1 MQADLLTKYGKWAL
15 VTGASNGIGRE
26 IAIYLAE
33 LGFDLVLVARSEDK
47 LNKLA
52 TELTARHDT
61 KTLVLPT
68 DLSDSS
74 GINKVLKQTE
84 NLDVGLLVAAA
95 GFGST
100 GPLLNTNITNELEM
114 LALNCEVP
122 LSMSYHF
129 GQRFVKQKRGGI
141 ILFSSLLGFQGA
153 PNSANYAATK
163 GYIQCLG
170 EGLYVELKP
179 HNVDVLI
186 SAPGPVATGFA
197 EVADMQMS
205 LSAHPTEVARVTV
218 NALGKT
224 MTIRP
229 GKVAK
234 FLGWSLMT
242 APRRIRVGIVKII
255 IDGMIKPKLTST

>member
-1 MQADLLTKYGKWAL
+1 MQADFLNNYGKWAV
-15 VTGASNGIGRE
+15 VTGASSGIGRE
-26 IAIYLAE
+26 IALYLAE
-33 LGFDLVLVARSEDK
+33 LGFDLALVARSEDT
-47 LNKLA
+47 LNALA
-52 TELTARHDT
+52 
-61 KTLVLPT
+61 T
-68 DLSDSS
+68 DLSAKYGTKTVLLPYDLSQKSAIADIVQKTS
-74 GINKVLKQTE
+74 GLN
-84 NLDVGLLVAAA
+84 VGLLVAAA
-95 GFGST
+95 GFGSS
-100 GPLLNTNITNELEM
+100 GPLLKTNINNELAM
-114 LALNCEVP
+114 VNLNCNVP
-122 LSMSYHF
+122 LAMSYF
-129 GQRFVKQKRGGI
+129 FAERFVQQKRGGI

-205 LSAHPTEVARVTV
+205 LAANPTEVARATV

-229 GKVAK
+229 GKIAK
-234 FLGWSLMT
+234 FLGWSIMT
-242 APRRIRVGIVKII
+242 APRRLRVSII
-255 IDGMIKPKLTST
+255 KTIMDGMMKPH